1 MPPRKPRIAL
11 QLYSVR
17 DECSKNFFKTLEA
30 VAGMGFEGVEFAGY
44 YGKSAG
50 EIRDKLTDLGL
61 EIAGAH
67 ESIHR
72 MSGGE
77 FERTLRFNMELGNNK
92 IVIPWLPPEMRADK
106 RGWINSARLISEIAD
121 KASAQGFR
129 IGYHNHRE
137 EFTPVN
143 GEYPW
148 HIVFDNASHAV
159 FMQLDTGNALSAGIP
174 STMLVETLKRY
185 PIRSLTIH
193 LKDYSHGRGFVILG
207 EGDVPF
213 REILAACS
221 EVGGTEWLIV
231 EQETHP
237 YPPLESVRRC
247 LENLKKIL
255 ET

>member
-1 MPPRKPRIAL
+1 M
-11 QLYSVR
+11 R
-17 DECSKNFFKTLEA
+17 DECSKDFFKTLEA
-30 VAGMGFEGVEFAGY
+30 VADMGFEGVEFAGY

-50 EIRDKLTDLGL
+50 EIKDKLRDLGL
-61 EIAGAH
+61 DIAGAH
-67 ESIHR
+67 ESIQR
-72 MSGGE
+72 MSGDE
-77 FERTLRFNMELGNNK
+77 LEKTLRYNKELGNNK

-106 RGWINSARLISEIAD
+106 RGWINSARLISEMAD
-121 KASAQGFR
+121 KASAQGFK

-148 HIVFDNASHAV
+148 HIFFDNASGTV

-174 STMLVETLKRY
+174 DTLLVEVLRRY
-185 PIRSLTIH
+185 PNRALTIH
-193 LKDYSHGRGFVILG
+193 LKDYSLRRGFVILG

-213 REILAACS
+213 REVLAACS

-231 EQETHP
+231 EQETYP

-255 ET
+255 QT

>member
-1 MPPRKPRIAL
+1 MPPRRLGIAL

-17 DECSKNFFKTLEA
+17 DECSKDFFKTLEA
-30 VAGMGFEGVEFAGY
+30 VAGIGFDGVEFAGY
-44 YGKSAG
+44 YGKAAG
-50 EIRDKLTDLGL
+50 EIRDKLRELGL

-67 ESIHR
+67 EPIQR
-72 MSGGE
+72 MRE
-77 FERTLRFNMELGNNK
+77 DELERTLRYNIELGNNK
-92 IVIPWLPPEMRADK
+92 IVIPWLPPEMRAGK
-106 RGWINSARLISEIAD
+106 QGWINSARLIGEIAD
-121 KASAQGFR
+121 KASARGFR

-148 HIVFDNASHAV
+148 HIFFDNASRTV

-174 STMLVETLKRY
+174 DTMLVETLRRY
-185 PIRSLTIH
+185 PNRALTIH

-213 REILAACS
+213 KEIVATCI

-231 EQETHP
+231 EQETYP

-255 ET
+255 